1 MKRRFTRP
9 MTKGLKSLIFVAS
22 LAGMPATAGF
32 AESLAGNYL
41 AATQANY
48 NSDYK
53 AAARFYTRALTRD
66 PDNTHLMQNILYA
79 SLAAGDMKQSLPI
92 ARRML
97 ALDTDQTLANLML
110 LTEAVGKGEFDAA
123 MAIFDDGAEFSP
135 LLDALIKAWILLGK
149 GQLTDATAVLDGLAT
164 GGSANVFGEYHKALI
179 LAMAGDFEGADEILR
194 GEDGENLRISRGSL
208 AAHVQILSQ
217 LDRQDDALALV
228 DSILANSRDAQFVQ
242 LRERLIDGETL
253 PYDFITSAEQGAAE
267 VFYTLSSVLSG
278 DQNDRFSLIYG
289 RLAEYLRPD
298 SVDALLLVA
307 ELLEEQGQHDLA
319 VATYNKVPADHPI
332 FYSAEIGRADAL
344 MAADKPEAA
353 IEVLRGLTNTHGN
366 IPSVFI
372 SLGDALRRQSDFAE
386 ATLAYDDA
394 IALLPEP
401 QANQWFLYYARAI
414 TYEREG
420 EWEKAEKDFRFSL
433 ELSPDQPLVL
443 NYLGYGMVEKR
454 INLEEAQA
462 MIETAVEKRPNDGY
476 ITDSLGWVLYRVEKF
491 EEAVPHLERAVE
503 LQPVDP
509 IINDHLGDAYW
520 MVGRKLEADFQ
531 WRRALSFEPEEADA
545 ERIRQKLAEGLDVV
559 LKIEADL
566 AAASNDN

>member
-53 AAARFYTRALTRD
+53 SAARFYTRALTRD

>member
-1 MKRRFTRP
+1 

-53 AAARFYTRALTRD
+53 SAARFYTRALTRD

-372 SLGDALRRQSDFAE
+372 SLGDALRRQSNFAE

>member
-1 MKRRFTRP
+1 VKRRFTRP

-53 AAARFYTRALTRD
+53 SAARFYTRALTRD